1 MDNTDALVDFWKF
14 VDRDEPLEIFQ
25 ASYFCK
31 VNLVLLQY
39 KLPEVC
45 IFLFLCNYNRFFLK

>member
-1 MDNTDALVDFWKF
+1 MENTNALVEFWKF

-39 KLPEVC
+39 KLPEVQNM
-45 IFLFLCNYNRFFLK
+45 LFYLLLL